1 MTIYKACTSCTAVLL
16 LALIGNSV
24 WAEDLEEIRFGES
37 ALTFAAGSILKSSPQ
52 DGVVNVVTGD
62 NQTSGDRMELGQR
75 DTLYLKLTNPGDVA
89 VGDLFTIYKRA
100 RKVFHPVTREYL
112 GFLVIRLAIVE
123 VVQVDKAL
131 TTVQAVRAY
140 GAISPGD
147 PVMKFAMP
155 AEPESN
161 TAPSDDMTGMIV
173 ELQSD
178 MGMTLVAQRNVVYVD
193 RGRADG
199 LRVGDLMDVIRSG
212 GNLPPRMVGE
222 IKILSTQDRTATALI
237 TKSTA
242 RVLRGDRFRMKS
254 QTAEVVPVS
263 VPAAQQSQSRQPSE
277 SAPPANESVSG
288 KITSQP
294 VSRQMTTIT
303 LNDLMKQLRYES
315 GEATIRP
322 EGYKVLDELIN
333 YLKGAPADQLIR
345 VEGHADTMEIGPS
358 LKSRY
363 ATNWDLSKARA
374 SGVLRYLVEKGG
386 IDSARLSSVGY
397 GDTKPVVSNATE
409 PGRQRNRRVDIVLYT
424 PEPENG
430 AGTSERTTKSI
441 PRDSEYKVSN
451 LTPGGQPAA
460 IAPMLESQSVSTPV
474 PTTEPASTP
483 VDQSSAMMPAAPAGE
498 AAGADQKSDQTLSSP
513 R

>member
-1 MTIYKACTSCTAVLL
+1 MTIYKACASCTAVLL
-16 LALIGNSV
+16 VALVGHSV
-24 WAEDLEEIRFGES
+24 WAEDLEEIRFGEP
-37 ALTFAAGSILKSSPQ
+37 ALTFAAGSILKSLPQ
-52 DGVVNVVTGD
+52 DGVVNVITGD

-75 DTLYLKLTNPGDVA
+75 DTLYLKLSNPGDVA
-89 VGDLFTIYKRA
+89 VGDLFTIFKRA

-155 AEPESN
+155 NEPESN
-161 TAPSDDMTGMIV
+161 TAPSDDTSGMIV

-199 LRVGDLMDVIRSG
+199 LRVGDVMDVIRSG
-212 GNLPPRMVGE
+212 GNLPPRVVGE
-222 IKILSTQDRTATALI
+222 IKILSTQDRTAAALI

-254 QTAEVVPVS
+254 QTADPVPVS
-263 VPAAQQSQSRQPSE
+263 MPAPQQSQSRQPLE
-277 SAPPANESVSG
+277 SAPPANESASG
-288 KITSQP
+288 KITSQT

-322 EGYKVLDELIN
+322 EGYKVLNELIG
-333 YLKGAPADQLIR
+333 YLKGAPPDQLIR

-409 PGRQRNRRVDIVLYT
+409 LGRQKNRRVDIVLYT
-424 PEPENG
+424 PEPEDR
-430 AGTSERTTKSI
+430 ADVSKRTMKSVSE
-441 PRDSEYKVSN
+441 DSGYKVSN
-451 LTPGGQPAA
+451 LTQGTQPAT
-460 IAPMLESQSVSTPV
+460 PTMESQPTVTQAPTAETAMIPADQGSVVLPAPV
-474 PTTEPASTP
+474 
-483 VDQSSAMMPAAPAGE
+483 GE
-498 AAGADQKSDQTLSSP
+498 VVGADQKSDQPVSS